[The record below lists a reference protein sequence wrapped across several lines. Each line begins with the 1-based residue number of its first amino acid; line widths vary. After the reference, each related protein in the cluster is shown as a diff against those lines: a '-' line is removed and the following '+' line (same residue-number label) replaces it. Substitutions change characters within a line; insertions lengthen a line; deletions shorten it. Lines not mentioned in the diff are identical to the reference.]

1 MSTKKAT
8 TTKQT
13 PVHTIR
19 VGEISALIHLRK
31 SNAGYAYYDYI
42 LERNFA
48 MATGRQATGT
58 SFFDR
63 SSTLLRSCGQLVL
76 GFAKGSSRLSATSSP
91 TLWTP
96 LPNRPTRLPGPG
108 DIARAPCIRTS
119 ITPQALETD

>member
-63 SSTLLRSCGQLVL
+63 SELDIITVVRAASSWIRERVQSTLGNQQSD
-76 GFAKGSSRLSATSSP
+76 
-91 TLWTP
+91 TL
-96 LPNRPTRLPGPG
+96 
-108 DIARAPCIRTS
+108 DAAP
-119 ITPQALETD
+119 E